1 MGVRVEERRLPSRLC
16 GFYYEPARL
25 IVLDESMPDFQRRC
39 TLCHELVHA
48 RYHDNGC
55 GTPYG
60 VKAERRARR
69 QTALRLID
77 PVEYA
82 SAKRCARVT
91 RTVSRASWTSRCRSS
106 GIIRTCCTTR
116 HARENGSVP
125 QPAWVRSQ
133 LHVSTASRKFRH
145 PQIRHT
151 EPITATSRF
160 CSKTCIVI
168 SYAPLTFTSAK
179 DII

>member
-1 MGVRVEERRLPSRLC
+1 MGVRVEERRLPSGLC

-25 IVLDESMPDFQRRC
+25 IVLDESMPDFQRRG

-55 GTPYG
+55 GSMASRPNVGHAGRPRCASST
-60 VKAERRARR
+60 RSSTRA
-69 QTALRLID
+69 
-77 PVEYA
+77 P
-82 SAKRCARVT
+82 KRCARVT

-116 HARENGSVP
+116 HARENGSVL

>member
-1 MGVRVEERRLPSRLC
+1 MEGFLSEALLLGVRVEERRLPSGLC

-48 RYHDNGC
+48 RYHDTGC

-82 SAKRCARVT
+82 SAEALCEGDAYRIACELDVTLQVVKDYQDMLHDTART
-91 RTVSRASWTSRCRSS
+91 
-106 GIIRTCCTTR
+106 
-116 HARENGSVP
+116 
-125 QPAWVRSQ
+125 
-133 LHVSTASRKFRH
+133 
-145 PQIRHT
+145 
-151 EPITATSRF
+151 
-160 CSKTCIVI
+160 
-168 SYAPLTFTSAK
+168 
-179 DII
+179 

>member
-1 MGVRVEERRLPSRLC
+1 MEGFLSEALLLGVRVEERRLPSGLC

-48 RYHDNGC
+48 RYHDSGC

-69 QTALRLID
+69 QTALRLIN

-82 SAKRCARVT
+82 SAEELHEGDAYRIACELDVT
-91 RTVSRASWTSRCRSS
+91 LQVVEDYRRLLHDTVR
-106 GIIRTCCTTR
+106 
-116 HARENGSVP
+116 
-125 QPAWVRSQ
+125 
-133 LHVSTASRKFRH
+133 L
-145 PQIRHT
+145 
-151 EPITATSRF
+151 
-160 CSKTCIVI
+160 
-168 SYAPLTFTSAK
+168 
-179 DII
+179 

>member
-1 MGVRVEERRLPSRLC
+1 MEGFLSEALQLGVRVEERRLPSGLC

-48 RYHDNGC
+48 RYHDTGC

-82 SAKRCARVT
+82 SAEALCEGDAYRIACELDVT
-91 RTVSRASWTSRCRSS
+91 LQVVRDYQDMLHDTV
-106 GIIRTCCTTR
+106 
-116 HARENGSVP
+116 H
-125 QPAWVRSQ
+125 
-133 LHVSTASRKFRH
+133 L
-145 PQIRHT
+145 
-151 EPITATSRF
+151 
-160 CSKTCIVI
+160 
-168 SYAPLTFTSAK
+168 
-179 DII
+179 

>member
-1 MGVRVEERRLPSRLC
+1 MEGFLSEALLLGVRVEERRLPSGLC

-82 SAKRCARVT
+82 SAEALGEGDVDRIACELVVT
-91 RTVSRASWTSRCRSS
+91 LQVVRDYQDMLHDTV
-106 GIIRTCCTTR
+106 
-116 HARENGSVP
+116 H
-125 QPAWVRSQ
+125 
-133 LHVSTASRKFRH
+133 L
-145 PQIRHT
+145 
-151 EPITATSRF
+151 
-160 CSKTCIVI
+160 
-168 SYAPLTFTSAK
+168 
-179 DII
+179 

>member
-1 MGVRVEERRLPSRLC
+1 MEGFLSEALLLGVRVEERRLPSGLC

-82 SAKRCARVT
+82 SAEALCEGDAYRIACELDVTLQVVRDYQDMLHDMVCAR
-91 RTVSRASWTSRCRSS
+91 
-106 GIIRTCCTTR
+106 
-116 HARENGSVP
+116 NGSAP
-125 QPAWVRSQ
+125 QP
-133 LHVSTASRKFRH
+133 
-145 PQIRHT
+145 
-151 EPITATSRF
+151 ITGAGLS
-160 CSKTCIVI
+160 
-168 SYAPLTFTSAK
+168 
-179 DII
+179 

>member
-1 MGVRVEERRLPSRLC
+1 MIREASTLGVRVEERRLPSGLC

-82 SAKRCARVT
+82 SAEALCEGDAYRIACELDVTLQVVRDYQDMLHDMVCA
-91 RTVSRASWTSRCRSS
+91 
-106 GIIRTCCTTR
+106 
-116 HARENGSVP
+116 
-125 QPAWVRSQ
+125 
-133 LHVSTASRKFRH
+133 
-145 PQIRHT
+145 
-151 EPITATSRF
+151 
-160 CSKTCIVI
+160 
-168 SYAPLTFTSAK
+168 
-179 DII
+179 

>member
-1 MGVRVEERRLPSRLC
+1 MSYFQCLIWHSESQIIPNEFKEEQTAAKGTTTEQLIREASTLGVRVEERRLPSGLC

-48 RYHDNGC
+48 RYHDAGC
-55 GTPYG
+55 GAPYG

-82 SAKRCARVT
+82 SAEMLCDGDAYRIACELDVTLQVVKDYQDMLHDMARV
-91 RTVSRASWTSRCRSS
+91 
-106 GIIRTCCTTR
+106 
-116 HARENGSVP
+116 
-125 QPAWVRSQ
+125 
-133 LHVSTASRKFRH
+133 
-145 PQIRHT
+145 
-151 EPITATSRF
+151 
-160 CSKTCIVI
+160 
-168 SYAPLTFTSAK
+168 
-179 DII
+179 

>member
-1 MGVRVEERRLPSRLC
+1 MEGFLSEALLLGVRVEERRLPSGLC

-82 SAKRCARVT
+82 SAEALCEGDAYRIACELDVTLQVVNDYQDMLHDMARV
-91 RTVSRASWTSRCRSS
+91 
-106 GIIRTCCTTR
+106 
-116 HARENGSVP
+116 
-125 QPAWVRSQ
+125 
-133 LHVSTASRKFRH
+133 
-145 PQIRHT
+145 
-151 EPITATSRF
+151 
-160 CSKTCIVI
+160 
-168 SYAPLTFTSAK
+168 
-179 DII
+179 